1 MEILQYS
8 ALLTLQILQPSRDD
22 ALNYGGDS
30 RFRSG
35 AALAACGRMGFKTI
49 GEIKAY
55 GAARALKLEVYRLV
69 KAHPAAYDD
78 HRFRS
83 QLFEAAASVEM
94 NIVEGF
100 RRYSAGEFAHFLR
113 IARASLEETT
123 SRIQDGIDR
132 EHFTGAACKT
142 GFELADEAGRLIT
155 GLITSLRP
163 FVTPTRRGGAPSRK
177 R

>member
-1 MEILQYS
+1 
-8 ALLTLQILQPSRDD
+8 
-22 ALNYGGDS
+22 
-30 RFRSG
+30 
-35 AALAACGRMGFKTI
+35 MGFKTLGDI
-49 GEIKAY
+49 RAY
-55 GAARALKLEVYRLV
+55 RAARALKLEIYRLV
-69 KAHPAAYDD
+69 KAHQAAYDD

-113 IARASLEETT
+113 IARASLEEAT

-132 EHFTGAACKT
+132 AYFTEAACKT
-142 GFELADEAGRLIT
+142 TFELAGEAGRLIM
-155 GLITSLRP
+155 GLVTSLRP
-163 FVTPTRRGGAPSRK
+163 FVSPRRTSGPPPPK